1 MSDNEDES
9 YKPYEVREGIAFL
22 IDLSEDILKP
32 IHELGGESQLRHIFQ
47 AIADLMSDMVISFHK
62 NGVGVYLYHSA
73 RLSLKYPK
81 NAGMDRVFSLND
93 LNSSNMK
100 LLAQILRDDL
110 ENRQRLSDRY
120 TPEEVRQDNLHTVL
134 RTVLREFQARPQYN
148 VKKLMWFTNLDK
160 PYKDLALKDG
170 LRTLISDFEDNGIR
184 IVPLFLDRFENEAQ
198 TQPIRFDGLR
208 FENIFLNTNFLQR
221 ATDKSFLADDN
232 ELPLWLS
239 TTVSSRI
246 KDLVASVK
254 EVNRVQFSCDLV
266 MSDGAGIG
274 GNLGCS
280 IKGYLLY
287 NHETLKKF
295 RHVHN
300 ENDVLR
306 MVQNESRKVRTD
318 NNEEIGAKQ
327 EEGLEKNE
335 IKTLHGFAV
344 KKNPAGDEEVILVD
358 PEVTDYMKGFA
369 FDHHPNKGG
378 AETEN
383 NNDGDDAEQDILE
396 FSKPP
401 YLKLL
406 CFQHMD
412 LRVPYFNTKPALFVN
427 ADRLDGLGD
436 GSKVGGF
443 ANSTKTFNELH
454 SSCVRLNRYAV
465 VFGCIKKNSYP
476 NLYALVP
483 SKSAKGSGPQPAKT
497 IPDGFLLIKLPW
509 LSEIRSLP
517 DFMMQETDSHFYPAS
532 RDAAPPEL
540 TEIYG
545 EILSTLGTSTY
556 NPAAHH
562 NPVLSYFYKVIK
574 QEELEFDAENEDTTL
589 MGNDWT
595 VQAVQELRQNV
606 ENTTKLS
613 ALFQKANEYLDR
625 IGNVVL
631 AKRAAPLDD
640 SGLKK
645 PKAEAL
651 SEADVITLWK
661 HDTWSQVTVGQLRA
675 FAQKYLILKGAT
687 RKADITANIVNF
699 LQSRQAQ
706 PSKIESKTE

>member
-1 MSDNEDES
+1 MSDNEDET
-9 YKPYEVREGIAFL
+9 YKPYEVREGIVFL

-62 NGVGVYLYHSA
+62 NGVGVYFYHSA

-93 LNSSNMK
+93 LNSSNMR
-100 LLAQILRDDL
+100 LLAQILRDDV

-120 TPEEVRQDNLHTVL
+120 APEEVRQDNLHTVL

-184 IVPLFLDRFENEAQ
+184 VVPLFLDRFEDDSQ
-198 TQPIRFDGLR
+198 TKPIRFDGLR
-208 FENIFLNTNFLQR
+208 FQNIFLNTNFLQR
-221 ATDKSFLADDN
+221 ATDKSFLADD
-232 ELPLWLS
+232 EDLPLWLS

-246 KDLVASVK
+246 KELVASVK

-266 MSDGAGIG
+266 MSDGPGIG

-327 EEGLEKNE
+327 EEGLEE
-335 IKTLHGFAV
+335 IELKTLHGFSV
-344 KKNPAGDEEVILVD
+344 KKNPAGDEEVILVN
-358 PEVTDYMKGFA
+358 PEITDYMKSFA
-369 FDHHPNKGG
+369 FDHLPKKE
-378 AETEN
+378 AAADTQ
-383 NNDGDDAEQDILE
+383 NNDNDEEQEILE
-396 FSKPP
+396 FSKAP
-401 YLKLL
+401 YLKLI
-406 CFQHMD
+406 CFQHID
-412 LRVPYFNTKPALFVN
+412 LRIPYFNTKPALFVN
-427 ADRLDGLGD
+427 ADYFDGLGE
-436 GSKVGGF
+436 GGGIGGF
-443 ANSTKTFNELH
+443 KNSTKTFNELY

-483 SKSAKGSGPQPAKT
+483 TNTAKGTDIQPAKT

-517 DFMMQETDSHFYPAS
+517 DYMMQETDSHFYPAS
-532 RDAAPPEL
+532 RDAAPAEL
-540 TEIYG
+540 TETYG
-545 EILSTLGTSTY
+545 EILSALGMSTY
-556 NPAAHH
+556 NPRAHQ

-574 QEELEFDAENEDTTL
+574 QEELEFDAENEDTSL

-606 ENTTKLS
+606 DNSTKLS
-613 ALFQKANEYLDR
+613 ALFQKANAYLDR

-631 AKRAAPLDD
+631 AKRAAPLSD

-687 RKADITANIVNF
+687 RKADITANIVSF
-699 LQSRQAQ
+699 LQSRQAK
-706 PSKIESKTE
+706 PHKMEPKIE